1 MKSHT
6 RGKNSHARQKQ
17 LIMKTNICSI
27 NGVQSISDISSYE
40 KNDSEAGLKSYHTIL
55 EKGGGKIL
63 KSNLT

>member
-1 MKSHT
+1 MPISAYAYF
-6 RGKNSHARQKQ
+6 NNDQ

-27 NGVQSISDISSYE
+27 NSVQSISDISSYE